1 MIEDTRT
8 SDGASPAELQRLLR
22 AALERLVLLECR
34 LGGERTSTADL
45 ATPGEIERWRG
56 EAHRAEERAEAAER
70 QRDRLFEKVL
80 EADRLS
86 SSLSE
91 EGSSEPIDLAGFIA
105 ELRAELTE
113 LQRAR
118 TLAEQRTAELELQA
132 QLRDRPQRAARPEE
146 QARRL
151 IAETAMAPPE
161 AQLNEL
167 AQDLV
172 SGDPFEQILMAGAL
186 RDLESPDAWLRETA
200 CDRLGELPPNLS
212 APLLAAAINREESPS
227 VLARLIR
234 LAGRT
239 GVPALEPL
247 IEMARDH
254 SDDRVRAAAVV
265 ACLRSGA
272 SSARLSSLLADS
284 APRVRRRTALGATL
298 ALPEEAPPVLE
309 RLAAD
314 SDAGVRKLVAVCAS
328 ILPPSKDRPATDRL
342 SRRLTRDPDPKV
354 RRSALRS
361 LRVEPTLADASASTR
376 RRALRSAPLS
386 LRPSPAG
393 AADSSLDEAKV
404 TTADRPEARSPSQE
418 TPLCDLLEAEVRST
432 LRGCTIEQLA
442 ETLQVEVAAAERAA
456 AVGLSE
462 GRLVQR
468 GQRLFAG

>member
-1 MIEDTRT
+1 MTEDTRT

-34 LGGERTSTADL
+34 LGGERSSTAEPT
-45 ATPGEIERWRG
+45 TPGELERWRG
-56 EAHRAEERAEAAER
+56 EARRAEERAEAAER

-105 ELRAELTE
+105 ELRAELAE

-118 TLAEQRTAELELQA
+118 ILAEQRTAELQA
-132 QLRDRPQRAARPEE
+132 QLRDRPQRGARPEE

-151 IAETAMAPPE
+151 IAETAIAPPE
-161 AQLNEL
+161 ARLNEL
-167 AQDLV
+167 ADDLV
-172 SGDPFEQILMAGAL
+172 SGDSFEQILMAGAL
-186 RDLESPDAWLRETA
+186 RDLESPEAWQRETA

-212 APLLAAAINREESPS
+212 APLLAAAINREESPG

-247 IEMARDH
+247 IDMARDH

-272 SSARLSSLLADS
+272 SSEKLSSLLSDP

-298 ALPEEAPPVLE
+298 ARAEQAPPVLE

-314 SDAGVRKLVAVCAS
+314 GDSGVRKLVAVCAS
-328 ILPPSKDRPATDRL
+328 ILPPSKDGPATDRL
-342 SRRLTRDPDPKV
+342 SRRLTGDPDPKV

-361 LRVEPTLADASASTR
+361 LRIEPKLAEASATTR

-386 LRPSPAG
+386 PPSQPAQG
-393 AADSSLDEAKV
+393 IDSPVDVPKAA
-404 TTADRPEARSPSQE
+404 TAELIEPPGPSQE
-418 TPLCDLLEAEVRST
+418 EPLCDLLEAEVRST

-442 ETLQVEVAAAERAA
+442 ETLRVDVVAAERAA